1 MSKLDEDDDLMSMD
15 LSKFG
20 DTDFDMISE
29 AEQIKAKK
37 LGGRRL

>member
-15 LSKFG
+15 LG